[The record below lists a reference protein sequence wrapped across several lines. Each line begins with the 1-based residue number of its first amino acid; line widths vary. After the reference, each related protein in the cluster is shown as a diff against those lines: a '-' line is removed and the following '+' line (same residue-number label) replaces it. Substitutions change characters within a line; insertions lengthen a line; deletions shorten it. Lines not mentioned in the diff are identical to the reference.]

1 MAGLCGAENRDT
13 WLFAAATTSGS
24 AVRCNR
30 VVRAESRAA
39 AAGGKD
45 RRALAGNP
53 STQQAKWRPRVLKQ
67 LYNILFVHGDLTP
80 TACSVFDLVS
90 V

>member
-1 MAGLCGAENRDT
+1 MVNGRFMRSRKLKDT

-24 AVRCNR
+24 AVHCNR

-45 RRALAGNP
+45 RRVLTGNP
-53 STQQAKWRPRVLKQ
+53 ST
-67 LYNILFVHGDLTP
+67 
-80 TACSVFDLVS
+80 
-90 V
+90 